1 MLYPLSYEGLRGISY
16 LPADSPGCP
25 VVPTVTNW
33 CPPVQWERFH
43 FWWRGAPSIF
53 RLFAT
58 PCAGRYRTGPVAAT
72 ACPRLTEH
80 PPAVCDLLTT

>member
-1 MLYPLSYEGLRGISY
+1 MLYPLSYEGLRAISY

-53 RLFAT
+53 RPLRLRVLGGIGQAPSLPPRAHGSPSTRRPFAT
-58 PCAGRYRTGPVAAT
+58 S
-72 ACPRLTEH
+72 
-80 PPAVCDLLTT
+80 